1 MIDNLQTKQREIIE
15 RAAGLV
21 KPARREEF
29 RKHVSDQLRAK
40 LPPHANTTIRSAC
53 CASLLKYR
61 TAG

>member
-1 MIDNLQTKQREIIE
+1 MIENLNDKQKQIVD

-29 RKHVSDQLRAK
+29 RKHVSDQLRAQ
-40 LPPHANTTIRSAC
+40 LPPYANTTIRSAC